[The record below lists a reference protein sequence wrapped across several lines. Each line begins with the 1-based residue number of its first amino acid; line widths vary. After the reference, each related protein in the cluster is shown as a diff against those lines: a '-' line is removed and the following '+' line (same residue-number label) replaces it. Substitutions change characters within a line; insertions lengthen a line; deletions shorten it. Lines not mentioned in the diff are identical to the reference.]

1 MIQRIQTIYLLVALL
16 LTAFCLCIPVA
27 TFEPVGMGG
36 NAEMY
41 NLWTNLADGTREFSP
56 SPLFAILLLTCPLCV
71 FAIFSYKNRK
81 LQAKLCLLCLLLDIL
96 WMSVYGVL
104 FYLKAADPDVQM
116 GNIVFGACLPLFAA
130 VLFFLARRGVK
141 KDDKLIRD
149 MDRIR

>member
-16 LTAFCLCIPVA
+16 LTAFCLCVPVA

-36 NAEMY
+36 DAEMY
-41 NLWTNLADGTREFSP
+41 NLWMNMADGTRAFTP
-56 SPLFAILLLTCPLCV
+56 WPLFAILLLTCPLSV

-81 LQAKLCLLCLLLDIL
+81 LQAGLCLWCFLLDLVWIG
-96 WMSVYGVL
+96 VYSIM
-104 FYLKAADPDVQM
+104 FYLKAADTGVKM
-116 GNIVFGACLPLFAA
+116 GNIVFGACLPFFAA

-141 KDDKLIRD
+141 KDEKLIRD